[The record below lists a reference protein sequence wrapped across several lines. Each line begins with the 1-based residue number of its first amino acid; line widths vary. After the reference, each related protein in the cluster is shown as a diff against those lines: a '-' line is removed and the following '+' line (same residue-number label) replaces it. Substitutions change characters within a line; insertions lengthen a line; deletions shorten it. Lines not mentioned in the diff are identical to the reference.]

1 MLSYYKIVKT
11 RYAAIKNVQFF
22 LGLILVLFGTLFG
35 TDHLS
40 NRYIF
45 LIYTPPKKKSNVR
58 KLQWLC
64 WRSRRHTVMLILK
77 SVCFQFK
84 VIQLAGHEVNG
95 DLEGASSQSL
105 AEGAT
110 VHAAEIWYVHFV

>member
-1 MLSYYKIVKT
+1 
-11 RYAAIKNVQFF
+11 
-22 LGLILVLFGTLFG
+22 
-35 TDHLS
+35 
-40 NRYIF
+40 
-45 LIYTPPKKKSNVR
+45 
-58 KLQWLC
+58 
-64 WRSRRHTVMLILK
+64 MLILK

-110 VHAAEIWYVHFV
+110 VQLSCAEEGFDEFPEEYYVSAR